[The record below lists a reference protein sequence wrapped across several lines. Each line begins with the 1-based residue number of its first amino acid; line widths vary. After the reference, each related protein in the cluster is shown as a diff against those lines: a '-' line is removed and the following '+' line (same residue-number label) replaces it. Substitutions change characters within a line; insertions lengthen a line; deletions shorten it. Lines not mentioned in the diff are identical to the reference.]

1 MPYGYF
7 NILTDM
13 KVRHG
18 SAMFI
23 PPHSMVVKNKI
34 RKARRERSRRRKHR

>member
-7 NILTDM
+7 GIIADI
-13 KVRHG
+13 KVQHG